1 MSRLVIATAGH
12 IDHGKSAL
20 VHALTGTD
28 PDRLAEEKA
37 RGITIDLGFAHLAT
51 PTARLAFVDV
61 PGHERFVH
69 NMLAGASG
77 VDAVLLVIAADES
90 VMPQTREHLAICSLL
105 GVPTG
110 VVAITKVDTADRD
123 TRAVARLE
131 AASLISGTF
140 LERAPVVEVSARTG
154 EGLDDLV
161 RALEGVVSR
170 KPARAVDGL
179 VRLPVDRVFTIKG
192 FGTVVTGTLVS
203 GRIAPEDELVLLPAR
218 RRVKVRG
225 VQVHGVHVAHAD
237 AGERTA
243 VNLQGLERQQ
253 SQRGDVLAHPDAGS
267 VTRVLDAAIDILADV
282 RPLVHDQ
289 RVRFHLGT
297 DEVGGRVSLGVNVA
311 ADCRLFARIRLDRP
325 TVATRGDRFVL
336 RSPSPASTIGG
347 GVVLDPLPPHGPTRT
362 AAACARFE
370 ALAVGKT
377 TESRLDV
384 ARRVLSRLLDEAG
397 VVGVLTVSLT
407 SRVGLTPAAAVEAE
421 RDALERGRAVRTGSR
436 LVATQV
442 VGQLGEGLE
451 STLTRH
457 HRDEPLSGGMPREDA
472 RSRLPGHPDP
482 LVFELVVEGLRQ
494 AGRVVGSERLSLA
507 THADATV
514 ADGESALLR
523 KVEDAARAPGL
534 RAPTEAE
541 LAGETG
547 IPAASVGRLVGRL
560 AREQKLVRLGDL
572 IFHREAIDALTDDLR
587 RLAAETASDVR
598 IDVGWFKERYGV
610 TRKFAIPILEH
621 LDRQRVTRR
630 VGDTRVIVSGA
641 KV

>member
-20 VHALTGTD
+20 VQALTGTD

-37 RGITIDLGFAHLAT
+37 RGFTIDLGFAHLAT

-90 VMPQTREHLAICSLL
+90 VMPQTREHLAICGLL

-110 VVAITKVDTADRD
+110 VVAITKVDAVDCE
-123 TRAVARLE
+123 TRSVARLE
-131 AASLISGTF
+131 AASLVSGTF

-161 RALEGVVSR
+161 QALEGLVSK
-170 KPARAVDGL
+170 KPARTVAGL

-203 GRIAPEDELVLLPAR
+203 GRIAPEDELVLLPAG

-253 SQRGDVLAHPDAGS
+253 SQRGDVLAHPDAAS
-267 VTRVLDAAIDILADV
+267 VTRILDAEVDLLADA
-282 RPLVHDQ
+282 RPLAHDR

-297 DEVGGRVSLGVNVA
+297 DEVGGRVSLGAHA
-311 ADCRLFARIRLDRP
+311 AGGSRMFARLRLDRP
-325 TVATRGDRFVL
+325 TVATRGERFVL
-336 RSPSPASTIGG
+336 RLPSPRSTIGG
-347 GVVLDPLPPHGPTRT
+347 GVVLDPLPPRGATRT
-362 AAACARFE
+362 AAARVRFE
-370 ALAVGKT
+370 ALAPGQMS
-377 TESRLDV
+377 ESPADV

-397 VVGVLTVSLT
+397 AVGVPTASLT
-407 SRVGLTPAAAVEAE
+407 SRVGLTPAVAGEAE
-421 RDALERGRAVRTGSR
+421 RDTLEKGRAVRAGGR

-442 VGQLGEGLE
+442 VGWLGEALV
-451 STLTRH
+451 STLARH
-457 HRDEPLSGGMPREDA
+457 HCDEPLSGGMPREDA
-472 RSRLPGHPDP
+472 RSRLPGSPDP
-482 LVFELVVEGLRQ
+482 SVFELVVEGLRQ
-494 AGRVVGSERLSLA
+494 SGRVVGGERLSLA
-507 THADATV
+507 TDADAAS
-514 ADGESALLR
+514 ADGEAALLR
-523 KVEDAARAPGL
+523 KVEDAARTSGL
-534 RAPTEAE
+534 KATTAAQ

-547 IPAASVGRLVGRL
+547 IPAANVGRLVGRL

-572 IFHREAIDALTDDLR
+572 IFHREALDALTADLR
-587 RLAAETASDVR
+587 RLAAETSSDVQ
-598 IDVGWFKERYGV
+598 IDVGWFKERYGL
-610 TRKFAIPILEH
+610 TRKFAIPLLEH

-630 VGDTRVIVSGA
+630 VGDARVIVFAA
-641 KV
+641 KA